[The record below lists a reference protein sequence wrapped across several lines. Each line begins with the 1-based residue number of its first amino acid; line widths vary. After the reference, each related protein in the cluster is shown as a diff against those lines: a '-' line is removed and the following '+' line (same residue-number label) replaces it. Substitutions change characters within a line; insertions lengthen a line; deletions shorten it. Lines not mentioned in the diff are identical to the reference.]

1 MPKRKVEPWISMPY
15 SEFLE
20 IFEMANAVKQL
31 KQENKR
37 LSEQL
42 LALRLIQQ
50 QCLEKIREI
59 DRYL

>member
-1 MPKRKVEPWISMPY
+1 MPKRKAEPWISMPY

-20 IFEMANAVKQL
+20 IFEMANTVKQL

-37 LSEQL
+37 ISEQL

-50 QCLEKIREI
+50 ECLEKIRQI